1 MSTCDCCGRDDENER
16 CSICKILMP
25 ILTYGGSTIK
35 PEEKDLERTAAY
47 FGLVRGHRGEFWS
60 YLDSNQGSDIQWMMD
75 PPDVDES
82 RWIAGPPPEWKLDDE
97 MKEEIESGGEFPIS
111 VQARRRLQ
119 RGGIL
124 PDGTYLSW
132 TRNQFWMD
140 GVPVQVPYLTL
151 EKMLLRDDADS
162 IDWKSLILAMNIAC
176 AVDPISRGPH
186 RRFLGMDQRH
196 SAEVCLHPVLQY
208 MGNAALESLDENHQR
223 MAYLNRSMRSNRM
236 GINADSLERF
246 EWFKRWQSIVDFSE
260 IGRNEIL
267 ICKNIVI
274 KRGRLLLRMKNDTR
288 WNTRRIPANPILIAR
303 LLNWTLSPVNHPEH
317 MRFRCLQYGLLTT
330 GDTGLD
336 NENKKGV
343 QFLAGILQHE
353 KVTVDVEKGRFL
365 IEGASGVKWSVTPG
379 DGAHGSRFRVRAIGY
394 GRDGQIRLPRAARNH
409 VCVVETPEL
418 RRLVLGDALG
428 GIVLALLDDSN
439 SARRINTLNPVL
451 HEAARIR
458 MREEELQLD
467 AERAMGGPMYLEHQA
482 RELAEQVRNEARNA
496 AEEIVIRATV
506 IFPRLWSV
514 ILRCQIGTTALM
526 LPIAERELRVT
537 FSNYDT
543 RITLRN
549 QIEVDLVNMMLE
561 AAGWRRSR
569 EHENPENNGV
579 IMMRVEVGEPD
590 MSRQVERFGE
600 LLEPLI
606 TIRERMRLMPGPA
619 WANFDRR
626 NPGPGPLPPLTDG
639 PLD

>member
-1 MSTCDCCGRDDENER
+1 MSTCDCCGRDGQNER

-35 PEEKDLERTAAY
+35 PEEKDLENTVAH

-60 YLDSNQGSDIQWMMD
+60 YLDSKQGSDIQWMMD

-82 RWIAGPPPEWKLDDE
+82 RWIGGPPPEWKLDDE
-97 MKEEIESGGEFPIS
+97 MKEEIDSAAEFPIS

-140 GVPVQVPYLTL
+140 GVPVQIPYLTL

-162 IDWKSLILAMNIAC
+162 IDWKALILTMNVAS

-186 RRFLGMDQRH
+186 RQFTGLEQRH
-196 SAEVCLHPVLQY
+196 SAEVCIHPVLVY
-208 MGNAALESLDENHQR
+208 LGDNTIESLYGNQQR
-223 MAYLNRSMRSNRM
+223 LAYLNRLFRNRL
-236 GINADSLERF
+236 GINADYLGRF
-246 EWFKRWQSIVDFSE
+246 EWFKRWRSIEDYSE
-260 IGRNEIL
+260 IRKDEML
-267 ICKNIVI
+267 ICKNFVI

-288 WNTRRIPANPILIAR
+288 WNTRRFPANPILIAR
-303 LLNWTLSPVNHPEH
+303 LLNWALSPVSHPEH

-330 GDTGLD
+330 GDSGLD
-336 NENKKGV
+336 DENKKGIE
-343 QFLAGILQHE
+343 FLAGILQHE
-353 KVTVDVEKGRFL
+353 KVTVDEEKGRFL

-379 DGAHGSRFRVRAIGY
+379 DGPHGSRFRVRAIGY
-394 GRDGQIRLPRAARNH
+394 GQAGRIQFSRGARNH
-409 VCVVETPEL
+409 ICVVETPEL

-439 SARRINTLNPVL
+439 SARRIDTLNPIL
-451 HEAARIR
+451 HEAARLRI
-458 MREEELQLD
+458 REEEMRMD
-467 AERAMGGPMYLEHQA
+467 AQREIGGPMDLEHRA
-482 RELAEQVRNEARNA
+482 RDIAEQERQEARNA
-496 AEEIVIRATV
+496 AEEIAIRATV

-526 LPIAERELRVT
+526 LPLAGREFRVT

-579 IMMRVEVGEPD
+579 IMMRFEVGELD
-590 MSRQVERFGE
+590 MSRHVERFGE
-600 LLEPLI
+600 LLEPMI